1 MSKNPFNAIAL
12 AFILLAGAAPLAHAQ
27 DAGQAAAA
35 ASAAS
40 GAVPNWVRR
49 GFPGPGHA
57 ALAPLAG
64 TWHVRMGIYATMG
77 RRDSD
82 PPITSDDIVA
92 HREWVGDGRYLEDT
106 TQGTIEGSRYWRRGW
121 LGYSNM
127 DRDYEWVTIDALNSE
142 MMSYASKRGSGPAK
156 TISMDGVFTDQGVAG
171 EQFAGKRIGMRTLIR
186 IDDNDHHTIEL
197 YFTRPG
203 DKERLATRATYTRTA
218 P

>member
-1 MSKNPFNAIAL
+1 MSKIQINAIVV
-12 AFILLAGAAPLAHAQ
+12 AFTILAGAAPLAHAH
-27 DAGQAAAA
+27 DEGKAAAA
-35 ASAAS
+35 ETAAS
-40 GAVPNWVRR
+40 GAPPNWVRR
-49 GFPGPGHA
+49 GFPGAGHA
-57 ALAPLAG
+57 ALAPLVG
-64 TWHVRMGIYATMG
+64 TWHVTMGIYATMG

-92 HREWVGDGRYLEDT
+92 RRDWVGDGRYLEDT

-142 MMSYASKRGSGPAK
+142 MMSYESKRGSGPAS
-156 TISMDGVFTDQGVAG
+156 TISLDGVFTDQGVAG
-171 EQFAGKRIGMRTLIR
+171 EEFAGKRIRMRTLIR
-186 IDDNDHHTIEL
+186 IEDNDHHTIEL

-203 DKERLATRATYTRTA
+203 DKERLATRATYTRAA